1 MNSITRQLLFTLALC
16 APIGMTQ
23 AHHGWSEYDQT
34 KLVKLSGNV
43 SQSGYE
49 HPHGVIKMTADQK
62 TWTVVL
68 APPFRMENRGLSKN
82 DITNGTSVTVEGYI
96 NRSQPDELRAERI
109 TVNNKTVELR

>member
-1 MNSITRQLLFTLALC
+1 MNIKKVAITFTLILLT
-16 APIGMTQ
+16 AP
-23 AHHGWSEYDQT
+23 AFSHHGWSEYDQT

-82 DITNGTSVTVEGYI
+82 DIANGTSVTVEGYI

>member
-16 APIGMTQ
+16 APIGITQ

-82 DITNGTSVTVEGYI
+82 DIANGASVTVEGYI
-96 NRSQPDELRAERI
+96 NRGQPDELRAERI